1 MIKMDPLE
9 PRKESTE
16 YFEKCRLYPLTCIR
30 DAYTLAA
37 THEYASEVD
46 QLMVKDFLNALAEV
60 ALTIASRRIN
70 KEGADR

>member
-1 MIKMDPLE
+1 MMTMDPLE
-9 PRKESTE
+9 PGKKSTE

-46 QLMVKDFLNALAEV
+46 QLMVKHFLDTLAEIALA
-60 ALTIASRRIN
+60 AASRREAG
-70 KEGADR
+70 K